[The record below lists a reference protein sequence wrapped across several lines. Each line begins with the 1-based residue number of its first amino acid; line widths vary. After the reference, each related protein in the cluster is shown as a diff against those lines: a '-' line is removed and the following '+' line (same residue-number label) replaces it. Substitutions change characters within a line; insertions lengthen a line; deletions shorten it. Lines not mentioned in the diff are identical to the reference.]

1 MSAALAAQSALALQR
16 PIQTLSVG
24 CCVAM
29 AMAMLPAAYRGE
41 LFAWHPLMFTL
52 GFIGFMTEGIM
63 AAVRFRPNEGST
75 RVAAITNHALIQ
87 CAATA
92 CCCLGFYA
100 IFHNKNLKGKQHFT
114 SLHGK
119 VGLLTF
125 CLALASPLLG
135 ALSFRR
141 LGLVQ
146 RFPDG
151 WQPRLKWLHRL
162 ISVYAYV
169 TAMVAMQL
177 PLPHQAVLT
186 GLWCRAWQA
195 CVAALAA
202 CVLYVLRGR
211 ISGSRVLP
219 SATAS
224 AAAFQMPKSL

>member
-1 MSAALAAQSALALQR
+1 MSSAALSLQR

-29 AMAMLPAAYRGE
+29 AMALLPSAYQGE

-52 GFIGFMTEGIM
+52 GFVGFMTEGIM
-63 AAVRFRPNEGST
+63 TAVRFRPNEGTT

-87 CAATA
+87 CASTA

-119 VGLLTF
+119 VGLVTF
-125 CLALASPLLG
+125 LLSLASPLLG

-146 RFPDG
+146 RLPEG
-151 WQPRLKWLHRL
+151 WQPQMKWLHRL
-162 ISVYAYV
+162 ISAYAYV
-169 TAMVAMQL
+169 MGMVTMQL
-177 PLPHQAVLT
+177 PLPHSAVLT
-186 GLWCRAWQA
+186 GAWCRLWQA
-195 CVAALAA
+195 GIVSLGA
-202 CVLYVLRGR
+202 CMLYVLRGR
-211 ISGSRVLP
+211 ISGRTVLP
-219 SATAS
+219 SSGAS
-224 AAAFQMPKSL
+224 APSFHTPKNL